1 MEFKKITTRE
11 NVYKGIDL
19 WNRINSSF
27 FIISCLVEQNIFTPF
42 AGVNVRAWG
51 AFEED
56 NLLAFAL
63 IKYLTIPIIENGQVD
78 EGWISL
84 IVIDKKNIR
93 INSIGNNFFKII
105 ERDLKEKGIHKVY
118 FGRDPQNF
126 LPGLPANLDE
136 DYLLLLEKMG
146 YKKEGV
152 VYDLYQDISKFTISP
167 KIAVLQK
174 ELELN
179 LQAKMVTKE
188 TEKSCLEFLK
198 TFFPGR
204 WHYEA
209 KNIRRIPGGIEDYW
223 LLWCNNV
230 PVGFARTNTSESLYM
245 GSNVNWGSQKGQ
257 KYCGLGPIGIANNCR
272 GRGYGIYLMINII
285 QYFQQKGYRHMI
297 IDWTDLL
304 DYYAKVEF
312 KPWIKY
318 FLLYKNL

>member
-1 MEFKKITTRE
+1 MEFKKITARE
-11 NVYKGIDL
+11 NIYKGIDL
-19 WNRINSSF
+19 WNRVNPLF
-27 FIISCLVEQNIFTPF
+27 FIISRLVEQNIFTPF

-51 AFEED
+51 AFEGD

-118 FGRDPQNF
+118 FSRDPQNF

-136 DYLLLLEKMG
+136 DYLLLLEKMS

-188 TEKSCLEFLK
+188 TEKSCLEFIK

-209 KNIRRIPGGIEDYW
+209 ENIRGIPGGIEDYW

-230 PVGFARTNTSESLYM
+230 PVGFARTKKRLQTY
-245 GSNVNWGSQKGQ
+245 
-257 KYCGLGPIGIANNCR
+257 
-272 GRGYGIYLMINII
+272 
-285 QYFQQKGYRHMI
+285 
-297 IDWTDLL
+297 
-304 DYYAKVEF
+304 DY
-312 KPWIKY
+312 
-318 FLLYKNL
+318 